1 MANYTKQVDEVSDTL
16 VSLIDKAQ
24 ETASSVVSTVSE
36 AVAEYVPDLGLGE
49 VLISPAEAVESSYK
63 ISSKFMDAGR
73 RFTLGILEAVSPV
86 TDKVFGASKPV
97 VKSAP
102 KSASA

>member
-1 MANYTKQVDEVSDTL
+1 MATKYGKQIDEATDTV

-24 ETASSVVSTVSE
+24 ETASSVVATVSE

-49 VLISPAEAVESSYK
+49 ALLSPAEAVETSFRVGN
-63 ISSKFMDAGR
+63 KFMDAGR
-73 RFTLGILEAVSPV
+73 RSALGILEAVSPV
-86 TDKVFGASKPV
+86 TDKIFGTKPA
-97 VKSAP
+97 VKAAP

>member
-1 MANYTKQVDEVSDTL
+1 MANYTKQVDEVTDTV

-49 VLISPAEAVESSYK
+49 VLLSPADAVESSYK
-63 ISSKFMDAGR
+63 IGNKFMDAGR
-73 RFTLGILEAVSPV
+73 RFTLGMLEAVSPV
-86 TDKVFGASKPV
+86 TEKVFGASKPA
-97 VKSAP
+97 VKAAP
-102 KSASA
+102 KSA